1 MTIPLNWYTRTVS
14 DNALVDLFDP
24 GLSELTAAG
33 IYLIYRPAMGGLV
46 SLSPVVIRVGQG
58 QIGERL
64 LAHQKEAAII
74 AQSLLAPRLKVAWAV
89 VAPELIDS
97 AERFLADRYRPLVG
111 GAVPH
116 AEAIAV
122 TLPFA
127 A

>member
-1 MTIPLNWYTRTVS
+1 MTIPLNWYTRTVR

-24 GLSELTAAG
+24 GLSELTDVG

-46 SLSPVVIRVGQG
+46 SLAPVVIRVGQG

-64 LAHQKEAAII
+64 AAHQKEAAII
-74 AQSLLAPRLKVAWAV
+74 AHSLLAPRLKVAWAV
-89 VAPELIDS
+89 VGPELIDS
-97 AERFLADRYRPLVG
+97 AERFLADRYRPLVA

-116 AEAIAV
+116 AEPVAV